1 VKNSLKETKES
12 LQNLGLPPGD
22 LYELPTSTKRFPDG
36 AQYRWEVPG
45 IQGPGSMRALLES
58 AEERGLILHR
68 VTQTK
73 GIMTLIDEEIQ
84 EMVELAKKWQVE
96 LVLAVGP
103 RSTYDTGAMV
113 RTPEG
118 IRMGYRLRGQ
128 EQIVRAIEDIKRATE
143 IGCRSILLYD
153 EGLLWV
159 LNEMRKK
166 EGEGI
171 PPDTHFKVSAHCG
184 HGNPCS
190 AKLLE
195 TLGAN
200 TINLIRDI
208 QLQMY
213 AAVRQAVDIP
223 LDMHTENPAS
233 SGGFIRHYEVP
244 EIVRVAAPIYLKTGG
259 SVAKTHSWDTTDAD
273 ARKRAKQV
281 ALAQRVIDQYYPEAI
296 RSERGPKDLAI
307 PA

>member
-1 VKNSLKETKES
+1 MKKSLNETRGS
-12 LQNLGLPPGD
+12 LQRLGLPPGD
-22 LYELPTSTKRFPDG
+22 LHDIQTSNKKFPDG

-45 IQGPGSMRALLES
+45 IQGPKTMRALLEDIDK
-58 AEERGLILHR
+58 RGLILHR

-73 GIMTLIDEEIQ
+73 GIMTLADEEIK

-118 IRMGYRLRGQ
+118 VRMGYRLRGQ
-128 EQIVRAIEDIKRATE
+128 EQIVRAIEDVKRATE
-143 IGCRSILLYD
+143 IGCRGILLYD

-166 EGEGI
+166 DEI
-171 PPDTHFKVSAHCG
+171 PSDTHFKISAHCG

-195 TLGAN
+195 ELGAN
-200 TINLIRDI
+200 TLNLVRDI
-208 QLQMY
+208 QIEMY
-213 AAVRQAVDIP
+213 AAVRQAINIP

-244 EIVRVAAPIYLKTGG
+244 EILRVASPMYLKTGG
-259 SVAKTHSWDTTDAD
+259 SVAKTHSYETTEAE

-281 ALAQRVIDQYYPEAI
+281 ALVQRVIDNYYPEAI
-296 RSERGPKDLAI
+296 CSERGPKDLAI
-307 PA
+307 PV

>member
-1 VKNSLKETKES
+1 MKNSMKKTREFLK
-12 LQNLGLPPGD
+12 NFGLPAGD
-22 LYELPTSTKRFPDG
+22 RFDLPTSTKRFPDG

-45 IQGPGSMRALLES
+45 IQGPGAMRALLEDFDK
-58 AEERGLILHR
+58 RGLILHR

-73 GIMTLIDEEIQ
+73 GIMTITDQEIQ
-84 EMVELAKKWQVE
+84 EMVDMAKKWQVE

-113 RTPEG
+113 RTSEG

-143 IGCRSILLYD
+143 IGCRSILVYD
-153 EGLLWV
+153 EGLLWI

-166 EGEGI
+166 EEI
-171 PPDTHFKVSAHCG
+171 PSDTHFKVSAHCG
-184 HGNPCS
+184 HGNPCT

-195 TLGAN
+195 SLGAN
-200 TINLIRDI
+200 TVNLIRDI
-208 QLQMY
+208 QVEMY
-213 AAVRQAVDIP
+213 AAVRQAIDIP
-223 LDMHTENPAS
+223 LDIHTENPES

-244 EIVRVAAPIYLKTGG
+244 EIVRVAAPMYLKTGG
-259 SVAKTHSWDTTDAD
+259 SVAKTHSWETTDAD

-281 ALAQRVIDQYYPEAI
+281 ALVQRVMDQYYPEAI

-307 PA
+307 PK